1 VDSFDFII
9 VGAGSAGCILANRLS
24 ENGRFSVCI
33 IEAGGSDR
41 RPWVQIPIGYGKT
54 YYQKA
59 VNWMYTTEP
68 NPAMDNRQSYWPRGK
83 VLGGSSS
90 INAMV
95 FVRGNAEDFNE
106 WAEAGNSLWS
116 YEQVLPYFKKLETYQ
131 GGADK
136 YRGGSGPI
144 HVSDVSAQLHPLC
157 KNYLSAGEQI
167 GIPFNPDMNGA
178 SQEGVGLYQINTHK
192 GLRVSAAKAYLHP
205 ALKRENLH
213 LISHAHVS
221 KVLFKDK
228 AASEIEF
235 IKEGKTKRISAR
247 REIIL
252 SAGTI
257 NSPQILQLS
266 GIGNRVLLET
276 LDIPLVL
283 NNSNVGQHLQDHL
296 GMDYLYRCNQPT
308 LNDELHSWWGKL
320 KAGIKYVCTR
330 KGPLSLSINQGGGF
344 IKTDPQLRQPDIQLY
359 FSPVSY
365 TRAPVGKRPLLN
377 PDPFSAFLLGLS
389 NCRPK
394 STGQINIVSNNPLQA
409 PKIEPNYLSDNRDV
423 ETLLKGVKLL
433 RELAKAPALADII
446 TEEIRPGK
454 ECQSDEQLIADIRD
468 YAWTVFHPTSTC
480 RMGESIEQSVCNQH
494 LQVHGI
500 KKLRVVDASVFPTV
514 TSGNTNAPVMMLAE
528 RAADL
533 ILQDYNIDEPL
544 Y

>member
-1 VDSFDFII
+1 MDTFDFVI
-9 VGAGSAGCILANRLS
+9 VGAGSAGCVLASRLS
-24 ENGRFSVCI
+24 ECGRYSVCI
-33 IEAGGSDR
+33 IEAGGSDI
-41 RPWVQIPIGYGKT
+41 RPWIQIPIGYGKT

-59 VNWMYTTEP
+59 VNWMYTTER

-106 WAEAGNSLWS
+106 WADAGNSLWS

-131 GGADK
+131 GGADN
-136 YRGGSGPI
+136 YRGGNGPI
-144 HVSDVSAQLHPLC
+144 HVSDVSEQLHPLC
-157 KNYLSAGEQI
+157 SNYLRAGEQT
-167 GIPFNPDMNGA
+167 GVAFNPDMNGA
-178 SQEGVGLYQINTHK
+178 SQEGVGLYQINTHN

-205 ALKRENLH
+205 ALKRQNLH
-213 LISHAHVS
+213 LISCAHVT
-221 KVLFKDK
+221 KVLFEGR
-228 AASEIEF
+228 AASAVEF
-235 IKEGKTKRISAR
+235 IKEGETKCVSAR
-247 REIIL
+247 REVIL

-257 NSPQILQLS
+257 NSPQLLQLS
-266 GIGNRVLLET
+266 GIGDKELLT
-276 LDIPLVL
+276 ALQIPVVL
-283 NNSNVGQHLQDHL
+283 NNPNVGLHLQDHL
-296 GMDYLYRCNQPT
+296 GMDYLYRSNQPT

-320 KAGIKYVCTR
+320 KAGVKYVCTR

-389 NCRPK
+389 NCRPR
-394 STGQINIVSNNPLQA
+394 STGKITITSSNPLHA
-409 PKIEPNYLSDNRDV
+409 PKIEPNYLSDPRDV

-454 ECQSDEQLIADIRD
+454 VCQTDEQLIADIRD

-480 RMGESIEQSVCNQH
+480 RMGVDIEQSVCNQR
-494 LQVHGI
+494 LQVHSI
-500 KKLRVVDASVFPTV
+500 DRLRVVDASVFPTV

-528 RAADL
+528 RGADL
-533 ILQDYNIDEPL
+533 ILQDHNEH
-544 Y
+544 